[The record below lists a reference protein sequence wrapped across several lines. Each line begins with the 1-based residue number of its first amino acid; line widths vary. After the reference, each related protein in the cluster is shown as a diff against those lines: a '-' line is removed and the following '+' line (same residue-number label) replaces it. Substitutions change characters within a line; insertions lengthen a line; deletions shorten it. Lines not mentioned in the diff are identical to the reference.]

1 MGARR
6 GVSLFA
12 TLLASFAALL
22 SRLSSQSQVV
32 VGIPAAGQSVD
43 GHDHLVGHCVN
54 TLPLLFE
61 LDPAQ
66 QVAAAIDDEQST
78 LLDALDHPRYTF
90 GTLLRKLKV
99 ARDPSR
105 LPLISVMFTN
115 DQALANAHAAFPG
128 LEMDLAS
135 NARAFETFE
144 LFVNA
149 VQVPGQLRERKN
161 DGEGRRG

>member
-54 TLPLLFE
+54 MLPLMFE

-66 QVAAAIDDEQST
+66 PVAAAIDDAQST
-78 LLDALDHPRYTF
+78 FLDALDHQRYTF
-90 GTLLRKLKV
+90 GTPLRKLKV

-105 LPLISVMFTN
+105 LPLLSVMFKI
-115 DQALANAHAAFPG
+115 DQALDNDHAAFPG
-128 LEMDLAS
+128 LEMDFAS
-135 NARAFETFE
+135 HARTFANFE

-149 VQVPGQLRERKN
+149 V
-161 DGEGRRG
+161 